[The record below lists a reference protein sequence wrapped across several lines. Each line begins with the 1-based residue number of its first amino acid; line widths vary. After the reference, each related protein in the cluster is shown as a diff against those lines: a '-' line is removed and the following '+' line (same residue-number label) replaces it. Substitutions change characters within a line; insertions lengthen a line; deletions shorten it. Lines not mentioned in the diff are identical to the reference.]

1 MRYRFLLCDD
11 SEEHLYILEEYIKK
25 LFVDKNVSYTCH
37 KTTSGTEAF
46 EMYMKQKY
54 DVVFMDIIMPEISGF
69 EVSKKIF
76 EIDSDAVIVYVT
88 SYMDYAVKAFEQFA
102 FHYLIKPITE
112 EKLSLV
118 LEKAFQKIEKDTLY
132 KNEKSFFIIRKNSK
146 EIKVMND
153 DVLFFEKVNNY
164 IHINMENHK
173 DEKIRMTLKE
183 LEDVIDMEKYLRCH
197 NGFIVNISKIKSI
210 STKEIELLNTDIK
223 IPVGRGYK
231 NEIVCFFEKAK
242 GKIKRLFI

>member
-1 MRYRFLLCDD
+1 MNFKGENNMIYRFLLCDD

-25 LFVDKNVSYTCH
+25 LFEDKNVSYTCH

-54 DVVFMDIIMPEISGF
+54 DVVFMDIIMPEIGGF

-88 SYMDYAVKAFEQFA
+88 SSTDYAVKAFEQFA
-102 FHYLIKPITE
+102 FQYLIKPITE

-118 LEKAFQKIEKDTLY
+118 LEKAFEKIEKDILY
-132 KNEKSFFIIRKNSK
+132 KSEKGFFIIRKNGK

-173 DEKIRMTLKE
+173 DERIRMTLKE
-183 LEDVIDMEKYLRCH
+183 FEDIIDMELYLRCH
-197 NGFIVNISKIKSI
+197 NGFIVNKSKIKSI
-210 STKEIELLNTDIK
+210 STKEIELFNTDIK

-231 NEIVCFFEKAK
+231 SEIVDFWKK
-242 GKIKRLFI
+242 